1 MAERRK
7 QELEEKRARLAE
19 LKRARDE
26 RRQQLASAERSTA
39 ETPSLSSTRRDVND
53 LVDSLLARPSTP
65 ARQSSIVASTPA
77 RASSSN
83 TPPAS
88 VPGTPGGRASRLS
101 NEGSIGRAAGVGIT
115 QALSQSTGQGMV
127 DREVMSSPFQAV
139 DFIDM
144 QAELYEMPSKVV
156 KPVTYSRAIQTST
169 SMSTSTSDLDDSE
182 GSDDEAG
189 TSRRKKRAEG
199 GIGRETE
206 DEMRKRILEE
216 IEEERKAV
224 EKELQEL
231 KLKGEEMRVADLSNE
246 QRQAIFAAPDFTAFI
261 EESTKIVQRVLSDGY
276 DYIKD
281 YTIGIDGAF
290 DESKGQKVKLFCAFS
305 DERWTHGRSVTDID
319 WSPKFPELIAAS
331 YNKNPSAVNDPDGI
345 VAVWN
350 LHLLE
355 RPEFIFHYPS
365 DVLSVTFSPY
375 HPTLIFGGSY
385 SGQVLLWDTRA
396 KHLPVLKTPLS
407 ATGHTYPIYAMKMVG
422 TQNANNLI
430 SSSTDGL
437 ICSWLADMLSQPQET
452 LPLTVPSHNKTD
464 EVSVTCLDFPDNETS
479 TFWIG
484 TEEGSVYQG
493 NRYDR
498 ASSKAGLNNE
508 EVYRGHAAPVT
519 GLDFHPSTGSIDFSD
534 LFLTSSVDWTVKLWR
549 TKASSPSSSSS
560 SNANAGGSASARLKP
575 STSTSGGRG
584 GAEDRDRNPQLQ
596 PLHSFEE
603 ADDYVFDVKW
613 HPHHPAVFG
622 TVDGSGKFDLWN
634 LNQDVEVPISS
645 TSVSPRAINKLA
657 FDRSPTSRKA
667 GLGSSDGKVYIYDL
681 PEKLVTPRD
690 NEWVEMQKN
699 VQGLLG
705 ARDAGLNGSGGVL
718 DSALGGGGG
727 VSSFASA
734 RGYR

>member
-1 MAERRK
+1 MAERRR

-26 RRQQLASAERSTA
+26 RRQQLASAERGTT
-39 ETPSLSSTRRDVND
+39 ETPSLSSTRKDVND
-53 LVDSLLARPSTP
+53 LVESLLARPGTP
-65 ARQSSIVASTPA
+65 ARQQSILASTPA

-115 QALSQSTGQGMV
+115 QALSQSQSQGMV

-144 QAELYEMPSKVV
+144 HAELYEMPSKVV
-156 KPVTYSRAIQTST
+156 KPVTYSKATQTST
-169 SMSTSTSDLDDSE
+169 SMSTSTSDLESD

-189 TSRRKKRAEG
+189 ASRRKRRVEG

-231 KLKGEEMRVADLSNE
+231 KVKGEEMRLADLSNE

-261 EESTKIVQRVLSDGY
+261 EESTKIVQRALSDGY

-290 DESKGQKVKLFCAFS
+290 DDSEGQKVKLFCAFT
-305 DERWTHGRSVTDID
+305 DERWTSGRSVTDID

-355 RPEFIFHYPS
+355 RPEFVFHSPS

-437 ICSWLADMLSQPQET
+437 VCSWLADMLSQPQET

-464 EVSVTCLDFPDNETS
+464 EVSITCLDFPDSETS

-498 ASSKAGLNNE
+498 ASSKAGLNND

-519 GLDFHPSTGSIDFSD
+519 GLNFHPSTGSIDFSD

-549 TKASSPSSSSS
+549 TKASSPSSSST
-560 SNANAGGSASARLKP
+560 NAAGSTSAKVRPSA
-575 STSTSGGRG
+575 STSGRSGL
-584 GAEDRDRNPQLQ
+584 EDRDRSAQTQ

-645 TSVSPRAINKLA
+645 TTVSPRAINKLA
-657 FDRSPTSRKA
+657 FDRSATSRKA

-690 NEWVEMQKN
+690 NEWVEMQKT

-705 ARDAGLNGSGGVL
+705 ARGAGLVNGSGAVDGSFGGVG
-718 DSALGGGGG
+718 AGGG
-727 VSSFASA
+727 SSFGGS